1 MQEQSNNQVQAKKED
16 SNALSP
22 TVAESFKIATAFSKS
37 TIIPK
42 DYQGNAANC
51 YIALDMAQRINAS
64 PMMIMQNLY
73 IVNGRP
79 AWSSQF
85 IIATI
90 NKSGMFKTPLQYK
103 IDGEGDNRGCIAWAI
118 SKDGTTCESLRV
130 TIGLAKKEGWYQ
142 KNGSKWQTM
151 PELMMR
157 YRAASFFGKL
167 YCPELLMGFQSQ
179 EEAIE
184 LSESE
189 YTFEDVNANTIE
201 KNANTGEVVTP
212 PSASE
217 AATKDEKATTK
228 AKENKTIVEAVS
240 EAKQETKPEKQDVV
254 EEFKAKQK
262 AAEQAK
268 GLFDPYA

>member
-1 MQEQSNNQVQAKKED
+1 
-16 SNALSP
+16 
-22 TVAESFKIATAFSKS
+22 
-37 TIIPK
+37 
-42 DYQGNAANC
+42 
-51 YIALDMAQRINAS
+51 
-64 PMMIMQNLY
+64 
-73 IVNGRP
+73 
-79 AWSSQF
+79 
-85 IIATI
+85 
-90 NKSGMFKTPLQYK
+90 
-103 IDGEGDNRGCIAWAI
+103 
-118 SKDGTTCESLRV
+118 
-130 TIGLAKKEGWYQ
+130 
-142 KNGSKWQTM
+142 M

-184 LSESE
+184 LSEAE

-212 PSASE
+212 PPAQESAK
-217 AATKDEKATTK
+217 KDEKPTTK
-228 AKENKTIVEAVS
+228 AKENKTIVEAVT
-240 EAKQETKPEKQDVV
+240 EPKDEVKPKKQDVV

>member
-1 MQEQSNNQVQAKKED
+1 MQEQSNNQVQVKKED

-103 IDGEGDNRGCIAWAI
+103 IDGEGDNKGCIAWAI
-118 SKDGTTCESLRV
+118 SKDGTT
-130 TIGLAKKEGWYQ
+130 
-142 KNGSKWQTM
+142 
-151 PELMMR
+151 
-157 YRAASFFGKL
+157 
-167 YCPELLMGFQSQ
+167 
-179 EEAIE
+179 
-184 LSESE
+184 
-189 YTFEDVNANTIE
+189 
-201 KNANTGEVVTP
+201 
-212 PSASE
+212 
-217 AATKDEKATTK
+217 
-228 AKENKTIVEAVS
+228 
-240 EAKQETKPEKQDVV
+240 
-254 EEFKAKQK
+254 
-262 AAEQAK
+262 
-268 GLFDPYA
+268 

>member
-1 MQEQSNNQVQAKKED
+1 
-16 SNALSP
+16 
-22 TVAESFKIATAFSKS
+22 
-37 TIIPK
+37 
-42 DYQGNAANC
+42 
-51 YIALDMAQRINAS
+51 
-64 PMMIMQNLY
+64 
-73 IVNGRP
+73 
-79 AWSSQF
+79 
-85 IIATI
+85 
-90 NKSGMFKTPLQYK
+90 
-103 IDGEGDNRGCIAWAI
+103 
-118 SKDGTTCESLRV
+118 
-130 TIGLAKKEGWYQ
+130 
-142 KNGSKWQTM
+142 
-151 PELMMR
+151 MR

-184 LSESE
+184 LSEAE

-201 KNANTGEVVTP
+201 KNANTGEVVAP

-228 AKENKTIVEAVS
+228 VKENKTIVEAVS
-240 EAKQETKPEKQDVV
+240 ETKQETKPEKQDVV